1 MIFDKLTMKIINKE
15 KNLNELT
22 NSESA
27 DFAVNIINEYC
38 INPGKYVSQMIKSY
52 AITIFLMIIMIYSWW
67 NMYSNHIE
75 IDVRYDLL
83 VAIYHI
89 LLAMCSIYALYY
101 LISSGKIS
109 ILIVDIYR
117 SINHLCK
124 LSIINKEIDN
134 AMKDDKNKSL
144 SDAVRK
150 VIDVSEIKVAYLIAD
165 HLSYASEYISFNKVR
180 NVMNKIFVS
189 YIALTSFLI
198 YI

>member
-27 DFAVNIINEYC
+27 DFAVNIIKEYS
-38 INPGKYVSQMIKSY
+38 INPGKYISQIIKSY
-52 AITIFLMIIMIYSWW
+52 AITIILMIIMIYSWW
-67 NMYSNHIE
+67 NIYSNHIE

-83 VAIYHI
+83 VAIDHI

-124 LSIINKEIDN
+124 LSTIKKEITN
-134 AMKDDKNKSL
+134 TMKDVEKKSL
-144 SDAVRK
+144 SDAIRK
-150 VIDVSEIKVAYLIAD
+150 VINISEIKVAYLIAD

>member
-27 DFAVNIINEYC
+27 DFAVNIINEYS
-38 INPGKYVSQMIKSY
+38 INPGKYISQIIKSY

-83 VAIYHI
+83 VAIDHI

-124 LSIINKEIDN
+124 LSTIKKEITN
-134 AMKDDKNKSL
+134 TMKDVEKKSL
-144 SDAVRK
+144 SDAIRK
-150 VIDVSEIKVAYLIAD
+150 VINISEIKVAYLIAD